1 MYGKNRKRDQ
11 KKQRRTNIKKII
23 LNSVAVAGILGIG
36 MVAPNVLGAMAKLGL
51 LPHGRQKELIHRSRT
66 RLIKQ
71 GFLKYENGMLS
82 LTAKGESAL
91 RRLELNE
98 YQMQKPKHWDGLWR
112 VLIFDIPEKRRGLRD
127 KVRWT
132 LSAMGFVR
140 LQNSVWLY
148 PYDCEDLIM
157 LLKADFKIGKDL
169 LYLVIERME
178 YDSRYKDYFGL
189 R

>member
-1 MYGKNRKRDQ
+1 MGKIEQEVKKR
-11 KKQRRTNIKKII
+11 RRRANIKKMI
-23 LNSVAVAGILGIG
+23 LVTVAIAGILGVG

-51 LPHGRQKELIHRSRT
+51 LPHGRQKELIQRSRT

-71 GFLKYENGMLS
+71 GLLKYENGMLS
-82 LTAKGESAL
+82 LTSNGEAAL
-91 RRLELNE
+91 RRFELNE
-98 YQMQKPKHWDGLWR
+98 YQTQKPKHWDGLWR

-127 KVRWT
+127 KVRCT
-132 LSAMGFVR
+132 LSAIGFVR

-148 PYDCEDLIM
+148 PYDCEDLIT

-178 YDSRYKDYFGL
+178 YDNRYKDYFGL
-189 R
+189 K